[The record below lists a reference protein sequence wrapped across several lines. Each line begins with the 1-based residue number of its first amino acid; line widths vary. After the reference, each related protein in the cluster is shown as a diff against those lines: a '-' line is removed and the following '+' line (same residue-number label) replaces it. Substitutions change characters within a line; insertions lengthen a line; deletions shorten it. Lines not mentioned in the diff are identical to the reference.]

1 VFRFGGNHSPRGVK
15 LRQVGPIAF
24 ASVPGP
30 FRSSPSGEPR
40 GPARRGARWWSR
52 GYIQVGKRGNAVGSW
67 RRRHWPSRGP
77 AREHIQKNESQP
89 RPSSEGRAS
98 GRDGSGTLRVSPL
111 LRGTTEGG
119 ARALSRPF
127 PAPAAAAT
135 TVAVRADPVDPNGG
149 SMRPGTRLALRGDIQ
164 ARYRPGSR
172 CGAEKGPLGGRARS
186 FPRHSLGRWR
196 RFRRVTWF
204 VATSGLSVRKE

>member
-1 VFRFGGNHSPRGVK
+1 
-15 LRQVGPIAF
+15 
-24 ASVPGP
+24 
-30 FRSSPSGEPR
+30 
-40 GPARRGARWWSR
+40 
-52 GYIQVGKRGNAVGSW
+52 VGSW

-127 PAPAAAAT
+127 PAPASAAT
-135 TVAVRADPVDPNGG
+135 TVAVRSDPVDPNGG
-149 SMRPGTRLALRGDIQ
+149 SMRPGTRLALRGDIEALIGPVRDAGQ
-164 ARYRPGSR
+164 KRVRWEGARALSLGARSGGGAGLGGLPGSWR
-172 CGAEKGPLGGRARS
+172 PRGFRFGRNSYLVDPASSHMLVSKIKPCMCKYKLFCTVKLRMA
-186 FPRHSLGRWR
+186 H
-196 RFRRVTWF
+196 
-204 VATSGLSVRKE
+204 